1 MRESKKYS
9 IFDILFYITWAISI
23 LTSFHFGHYQKGTVK
38 NKKNY
43 TEKYFFLLFLS
54 IKDCLKPIDIEVY
67 RKEKNAPM
75 VVISGLPG

>member
-23 LTSFHFGHYQKGTVK
+23 LTSFHFGHHQ
-38 NKKNY
+38 
-43 TEKYFFLLFLS
+43 
-54 IKDCLKPIDIEVY
+54 KDCLKPIDIEIY
-67 RKEKNAPM
+67 RKEKNVPM